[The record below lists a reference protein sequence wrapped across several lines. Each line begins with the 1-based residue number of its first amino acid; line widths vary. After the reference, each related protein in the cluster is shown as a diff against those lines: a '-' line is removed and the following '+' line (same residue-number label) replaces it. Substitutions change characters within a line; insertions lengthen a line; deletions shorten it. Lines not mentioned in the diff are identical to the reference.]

1 MPLQDPY
8 KRRIDY
14 LRVSVTDRCN
24 LSCIYCRPRSVMK
37 VLSHYDILTYEEIYR
52 LINVA
57 VPLGISRVRVTGGEP
72 LVRRGVV
79 DFISKL
85 KSYVGIEDISLTTN
99 GVLLEDMIG
108 ALLTAGKPRLNISL
122 DSLKRERFHRITGID
137 CWDKVWNGIN
147 RAEQLGFFPIKI
159 NMVPVNGLNDD
170 EVVDFAKLTLERKL
184 HVRFIEFMPIGAYD
198 RWSRDVCVPIDRIRT
213 AIEREFGR
221 IVPFTAG
228 TSAGPAINYQISGAH
243 GVIGFIS
250 PISRHF
256 CEQCRRLRLT
266 PDGKIRPCLLSDT
279 EIDIKAPLRG
289 GCDDKELE
297 RLLRL
302 ALEIKPERHY
312 IGDASDPRAG
322 CSRRIMSQI
331 GG

>member
-24 LSCIYCRPRSVMK
+24 LSCVYCRPLTEIK
-37 VLSHYDILTYEEIYR
+37 VLSHHDILTYEEIYR

-79 DFISKL
+79 DFIATL
-85 KSYVGIEDISLTTN
+85 KSYIGIDDISLTTN
-99 GVLLEDMIG
+99 GVLLEKMLEP
-108 ALLTAGKPRLNISL
+108 LLAAGKPRLNISL
-122 DSLKRERFHRITGID
+122 DSLKRERFHRITGND
-137 CWDKVWNGIN
+137 CWDAVWNGIN
-147 RAEQLGFFPIKI
+147 RAEELGFSPIKI
-159 NMVPVNGLNDD
+159 NMVPVKGLNDE
-170 EVVDFAKLTLERKL
+170 EVVEFARLTLHRKL
-184 HVRFIEFMPIGAYD
+184 HVRFIEFMPIGVHD
-198 RWSRDVCVPIDRIRT
+198 RWSRDVCVPIDKIRA
-213 AIEREFGR
+213 AIEHEFGR
-221 IVPFTAG
+221 IVPFPAG
-228 TSAGPAINYQISGAH
+228 TSAGPAVSYQIPGAN

-256 CEQCRRLRLT
+256 CESCRRLRLT

-279 EIDIKAPLRG
+279 EIDIKSPLRG
-289 GCDDKELE
+289 GCDDEELE

-312 IGDASDPRAG
+312 IGDVGDTGVG